1 MIVLGITGAIA
12 SGKSTVASM
21 FANAGVPVFN
31 ADAVVHQFYRSNP
44 AAVIAAFPT
53 SVADGAID
61 RRRLA
66 GIVESD
72 PSAIAQLEAIVLPVV
87 REAAKEFLTHA
98 RGQGVV
104 LAVLEIPLMFE
115 TGSDVLCDKILVT
128 SAPEE
133 VREKRIADRGTMSA
147 ELYRRLRDRQ
157 MPDDEKLALADYI
170 VDTDTD
176 LDEVRRRI
184 DAIVGELRS
193 QSGRS

>member
-1 MIVLGITGAIA
+1 
-12 SGKSTVASM
+12 
-21 FANAGVPVFN
+21 
-31 ADAVVHQFYRSNP
+31 
-44 AAVIAAFPT
+44 
-53 SVADGAID
+53 
-61 RRRLA
+61 
-66 GIVESD
+66 
-72 PSAIAQLEAIVLPVV
+72 
-87 REAAKEFLTHA
+87 
-98 RGQGVV
+98 
-104 LAVLEIPLMFE
+104 MFE